1 MDAIIDRLLRCPVGA
16 ESVPEVR
23 AYSERV
29 QQELR
34 SLRHNREQ
42 LLSIIDLIPVA
53 FFVKDHNS
61 RFFLMNRACES
72 QWGLSFAQLRDT
84 DGSQFFPPDQMD
96 QFLAKDRS
104 IFESHQ
110 PVEFEETVWSAAYQ
124 SNRIGYTFKRPM
136 YDVNGNPE
144 YLVCVTLDIT
154 DRKAAEAA
162 LVDSERRFREA
173 ITHAPN
179 PMIMHAEDGN
189 IIMISDALR
198 DITGYRFTDLP
209 TIKAWGEKA
218 FGPDAPRMLRGIGKP
233 YDLKTIRREGEYSI
247 ITATGETRIWEF
259 QSQPLPRLP
268 DGRRVVLSLAVDVT
282 ERRRLHED
290 LQTLAATDS
299 LTGLP
304 NRRQFIARLTEE
316 FLRVRRLDNQR
327 SSVLM
332 LDLDLFKGINDAHG
346 HAAGDAVLKH
356 FARLIQD
363 GIRKIDTAGRLGG
376 EEFAIILPGADS
388 VAASASAERL
398 REIVA
403 TIPFV
408 QNGKTI
414 PITVSIGVATIGS
427 GDCNEGATLIRA
439 DHALYRAKRNGR
451 NRVEIAETEY
461 SV

>member
-42 LLSIIDLIPVA
+42 LLSIIDLIPIA

-198 DITGYRFTDLP
+198 DITGYRFKDLP

-218 FGPDAPRMLRGIGKP
+218 FGPDAPRMLRGIGKL

-332 LDLDLFKGINDAHG
+332 LDLDLFKGVNDAHG

>member
-1 MDAIIDRLLRCPVGA
+1 MDAIIDRLLRRPGGA

-198 DITGYRFTDLP
+198 DITGYRFKDLP

-218 FGPDAPRMLRGIGKP
+218 FGPDAPRMLRGIGKL

-332 LDLDLFKGINDAHG
+332 LDLDLFKGVNDAHG
-346 HAAGDAVLKH
+346 HAAGAVLKH